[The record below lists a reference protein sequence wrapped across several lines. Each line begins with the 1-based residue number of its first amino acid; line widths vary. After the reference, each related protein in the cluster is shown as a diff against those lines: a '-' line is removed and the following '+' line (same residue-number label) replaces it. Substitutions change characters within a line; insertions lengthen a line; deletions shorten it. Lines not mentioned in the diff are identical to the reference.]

1 MVQFHIQ
8 PDSEIP
14 VSTQLFNQIWFAI
27 ASRQIPPGHR
37 LPSTRQLAL
46 QTGLHRNTIS
56 KVYDRL
62 EAVGLVEAQV
72 GSGIYVR
79 DLAQESAVK
88 TNSGNSAEYPASA
101 YALVQQSLEAL
112 LNLGYSLNQARE
124 LFISEIDRR
133 LSAGTQV
140 LVTVPRHDL
149 GAGELMVQ
157 ELQQSLLIPVRLVT
171 LDELQTVLSQD
182 NSGTVVTSRYFTGQA
197 EEIASPHSV
206 RVIPIDIYNYSRE
219 LQVVKS
225 LPKGSNLGLVSLS
238 AGTLEVARVLI
249 YSLRGEELLIMTAQ
263 QQDTYKLKALVRNT
277 HTIITDQA
285 SFAIVKATVLAARG
299 DIIRLPQIVSCQNY
313 IDSQS
318 INLLKRELGLD

>member
-37 LPSTRQLAL
+37 LPSTRQLAM

-79 DLAQESAVK
+79 DLAQESVVN
-88 TNSGNSAEYPASA
+88 TNSTSAEYPASA
-101 YALVQQSLEAL
+101 YKLVQQSLDEL
-112 LNLGYSLNQARE
+112 LNLGYSLSQARE
-124 LFISEIDRR
+124 LFTSEIDRR

-140 LVTVPRHDL
+140 VVTVPRHDL

-157 ELQQSLLIPVRLVT
+157 ELQQALLIPVRLVP
-171 LDELQTVLSQD
+171 LDELQAVLSQD
-182 NSGTVVTSRYFTGQA
+182 HSGTVVTIRYFTGQA
-197 EEIASPHSV
+197 EEIASPQSV

-249 YSLRGEELLIMTAQ
+249 HSLRGEELLIMTAQ
-263 QQDTYKLKALVRNT
+263 LQDTYKLKALVRNT

-285 SFAIVKATVLAARG
+285 SFETVKATVLAARG
-299 DIIRLPQIVSCQNY
+299 DIIRLPQIVCCEHY

-318 INLLKRELGLD
+318 ISLLKRELGLD

>member
-1 MVQFHIQ
+1 MVQFRIQ

-88 TNSGNSAEYPASA
+88 TNSGNLAEYPASA
-101 YALVQQSLEAL
+101 YVLVQQSLEAL

-133 LSAGTQV
+133 LSAGTLV

-157 ELQQSLLIPVRLVT
+157 ELQQSLLIPVRLVP

-182 NSGTVVTSRYFTGQA
+182 HSGTVVTSRYFTGQA

-219 LQVVKS
+219 LQVIKS

-249 YSLRGEELLIMTAQ
+249 HSLRGEELLIMTAQ

-285 SFAIVKATVLAARG
+285 SFSIVKATVLVARE
-299 DIIRLPQIVSCQNY
+299 DIIRLPQIVACQNY